1 MQKTSYDIIIF
12 LIVISLLTVAMI
24 SFIVTILF
32 LYKKKQN
39 QFFRETE
46 RMKLDYE
53 KNLLS
58 TRLEIQEETFL
69 NISREI
75 HDNISLSL
83 TLAKLH
89 LNTLDLDDKQKAEE
103 QVKKSVDLLS
113 NSILELSEISKS
125 LNAELITQQG
135 LLKALENEIKR
146 IEEIKLFRLE
156 YRVEGNPVYLEGQRE
171 LIIFRIIQESFNNII
186 KHSTATVAEL
196 RLNYNANKLYIDISD
211 NGKGFENEK
220 IKTERQAG
228 LKNMHSRA
236 AIINGSM
243 NLKSIPGHGTSLS
256 FIIPYY

>member
-1 MQKTSYDIIIF
+1 MYKRRQNYF
-12 LIVISLLTVAMI
+12 L
-24 SFIVTILF
+24 
-32 LYKKKQN
+32 K
-39 QFFRETE
+39 ETE
-46 RMKLDYE
+46 KLKLDYE

-89 LNTLDLDDKQKAEE
+89 LNTLDLSNRQKTEE
-103 QVKKSVDLLS
+103 QLNQSINLLS
-113 NSILELSEISKS
+113 NSIIELSEISKS
-125 LNAELITQQG
+125 LNAELIAQQG

-146 IEEIKLFRLE
+146 IEEIKLFKLE
-156 YRVEGNPVYLEGQRE
+156 YKVEGNPVYLDAQKE

-186 KHSTATVAEL
+186 KHSAATVAEL
-196 RLNYNANKLYIDISD
+196 RLNYNASKLYVNISD

-220 IKTERQAG
+220 IKNERQAG
-228 LKNMHSRA
+228 LKNMRSRT

-256 FIIPYY
+256 FIIP